1 MNEDSNSMVAQEN
14 RSPMPMG
21 GTLAVNYVGF
31 WSRLIA
37 AIIDAIVVG
46 IFYIIGTIIAF
57 VLGIAIGGA
66 SEGAGGSGDIGSI
79 VFLLSYGVTAILT
92 IIYYPYMEASESQA
106 TIGKQVLG
114 MKVVDLDGNRITFMK
129 AFIRAPIGKFLSGI
143 ILYLGF
149 LIIGFHSRKQGLH
162 DMIAGTYV
170 VPK

>member
-1 MNEDSNSMVAQEN
+1 MEENSMVSQEN
-14 RSPMPMG
+14 NSPMPMG

-31 WSRLIA
+31 WSRFIA
-37 AIIDAIVVG
+37 ALIDAIVVG
-46 IFYIIGTIIAF
+46 VFVFIGMILSF
-57 VLGIAIGGA
+57 VLGIVIGGV
-66 SEGAGGSGDIGSI
+66 SEDAGTLIF
-79 VFLLSYGVTAILT
+79 VLSYGVTTILS
-92 IIYYPYMEASESQA
+92 ILYYPYMEASESQA
-106 TIGKQVLG
+106 TIGKQMLG

-129 AFIRAPIGKFLSGI
+129 AFIRSPIGKFLSGI

>member
-1 MNEDSNSMVAQEN
+1 MVSQEN
-14 RSPMPMG
+14 NSPMPMG

-31 WSRLIA
+31 WSRFIA
-37 AIIDAIVVG
+37 ALIDAIVVG
-46 IFYIIGTIIAF
+46 VFVFIGMILSF
-57 VLGIAIGGA
+57 VLGIVIGGV
-66 SEGAGGSGDIGSI
+66 SEDAGTLIF
-79 VFLLSYGVTAILT
+79 VLSYGVTTILS
-92 IIYYPYMEASESQA
+92 ILYYPYMEASESQA
-106 TIGKQVLG
+106 TIGKQMLG

-129 AFIRAPIGKFLSGI
+129 AFIRSPIGKFLSGI

>member
-1 MNEDSNSMVAQEN
+1 MVSQEN
-14 RSPMPMG
+14 NSPMPMG

-31 WSRLIA
+31 WSRFIA
-37 AIIDAIVVG
+37 ALIDAIVVG
-46 IFYIIGTIIAF
+46 VFVFIGMILSF
-57 VLGIAIGGA
+57 VLGIIIGGV
-66 SEGAGGSGDIGSI
+66 SEDAGTLIF
-79 VFLLSYGVTAILT
+79 VLSYGVTTILS
-92 IIYYPYMEASESQA
+92 ILYYPYMEASESQA
-106 TIGKQVLG
+106 TIGKQMLG

-129 AFIRAPIGKFLSGI
+129 AFIRSPIGKFLSGI

>member
-1 MNEDSNSMVAQEN
+1 MQEDSNSMVSQEN
-14 RSPMPMG
+14 NSPMPMG

-31 WSRLIA
+31 WSRFIA
-37 AIIDAIVVG
+37 ALIDGIIVG
-46 IFYIIGTIIAF
+46 IFYIIGLIIAF
-57 VLGIAIGGA
+57 VLGIIIGGA
-66 SEGAGGSGDIGSI
+66 SDDAGGV
-79 VFLLSYGVTAILT
+79 VFLLSYGITMILAIL
-92 IIYYPYMEASESQA
+92 YYPYMEASESQA
-106 TIGKQVLG
+106 TIGKQMLG

-129 AFIRAPIGKFLSGI
+129 AFIRSPIGKFLSGI

>member
-1 MNEDSNSMVAQEN
+1 MASQEN
-14 RSPMPMG
+14 NSPMPMG

-31 WSRLIA
+31 WSRFIA
-37 AIIDAIVVG
+37 ALIDAIVVG
-46 IFYIIGTIIAF
+46 VFVFIGMILSF
-57 VLGIAIGGA
+57 VLGIVIGGV
-66 SEGAGGSGDIGSI
+66 SEDAGTLIF
-79 VFLLSYGVTAILT
+79 VLSYGVITILS
-92 IIYYPYMEASESQA
+92 ILYYPYMEASESQA
-106 TIGKQVLG
+106 TIGKQMLG

-129 AFIRAPIGKFLSGI
+129 AFIRSPIGKFLSGI